1 MSEHFSTVQMRH
13 FSARTLPVAEM
24 TALAEH
30 LTSCVTC
37 QKQFQLTHRA
47 SKADALLFFTLAP
60 EVLLRHEHL
69 QYEQLAHYLDGGLD
83 VEERELIHLH
93 LSACEQCREDVQSLR
108 EFRQQ
113 IAPEMSV
120 SYAPAERD
128 SKLRVIRPVAGWFGW
143 LRPAYAA
150 AAVAVL
156 LVALVAVLSL
166 SDRRT
171 DEQQAQALQPTGE
184 SKVASSD
191 KSPVSAPPI
200 TANDNIASAENV
212 SQANN
217 NSGNTNSAVE
227 ATPRIAPSQVQA
239 RASIQRIKKSPSAST
254 ATLAEIND
262 GDQKIIV
269 DVARNVTGLNH
280 LKPADTQIIKE
291 TLLAQNITKPSEL
304 SELVG
309 NQGVLRGN
317 ATAGET
323 FKLLS
328 PARIVTANDRPTFRW
343 EALPRA
349 TSYRVYVGDADN
361 KEVADS
367 GELSATAAEWTPSA
381 PLPRGKV
388 FTWVVIAKADGND
401 VISPAASQP
410 EARFK
415 VLSGEALRELD
426 ALQNGPRS
434 HLAMGITYARLGMLD
449 EAEREFKILVRQNP
463 NSPFALRLLRSVQSW
478 R

>member
-13 FSARTLPVAEM
+13 FSARTLPAAEM

-37 QKQFQLTHRA
+37 KKQFQLTHRA

-83 VEERELIHLH
+83 VEGRELIHLH
-93 LSACEQCREDVQSLR
+93 LGLCEQCREDVQSLR
-108 EFRQQ
+108 EFRQK

-128 SKLRVIRPVAGWFGW
+128 SGRRVMRPVAGWFGW

-150 AAVAVL
+150 AAAAVL
-156 LVALVAVLSL
+156 LAALVAVLSL
-166 SDRRT
+166 SNRRT
-171 DEQQAQALQPTGE
+171 DEQQAEVSQQTGE
-184 SKVASSD
+184 SIAASPD
-191 KSPVSAPPI
+191 KNPASAPQM
-200 TANDNIASAENV
+200 TANDNVASAGNV
-212 SQANN
+212 RLANN

-227 ATPRIAPSQVQA
+227 ATQRIAPSQVQA

-254 ATLAEIND
+254 AAVAEIND
-262 GDQKIIV
+262 GDQKIII
-269 DVARNVTGLNH
+269 DVAGNVTGLDR

-291 TLLAQNITKPSEL
+291 TLLAQHITKPSEL

-309 NQGVLRGN
+309 NQGGLRGN
-317 ATAGET
+317 ATAGQT
-323 FKLLS
+323 FRLLS
-328 PARIVTANDRPTFRW
+328 PARIVTANDRPTFKW
-343 EALPRA
+343 EALPGA
-349 TSYRVYVGDADN
+349 TSYRVYVSDADN
-361 KEVADS
+361 REVADS
-367 GELSATAAEWTPSA
+367 GELPVTVAEWTPKTS
-381 PLPRGKV
+381 LPRGKV
-388 FTWVVIAKADGND
+388 FSWAVIAKVDGND
-401 VISPAASQP
+401 IISPAASQP

-415 VLSGEALRELD
+415 ILSGEALGELD